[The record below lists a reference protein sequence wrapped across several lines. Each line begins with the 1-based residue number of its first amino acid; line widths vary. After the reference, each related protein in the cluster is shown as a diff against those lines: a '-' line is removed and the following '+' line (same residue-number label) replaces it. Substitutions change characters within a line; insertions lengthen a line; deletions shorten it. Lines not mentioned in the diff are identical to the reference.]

1 MQLQTDKIVYKDFPI
16 DILRLDLIGDK
27 LQGNKYFKLKYN
39 IAEAKNQ
46 KLDTLLTFGGAFS
59 NHIYATAAAGKEHD
73 IKTIGIIRG
82 EDNPNN
88 PTLQFAKSMGMQ
100 LEFINREAYQH
111 RATPAFETTLKN
123 KFGNFYLLPE
133 GGTNDLA
140 IQGCAEILSGIK
152 NKYDRI
158 FLPVGTGGT
167 IAGII
172 STQELKTHVT
182 GISVLRGDDTLTKA
196 IKGLAK
202 SPNADITWDV
212 NFNFHYG
219 GYAKFSSKLI
229 EFIRKFYKEYNI
241 MLDPIYTG
249 KMMGGIFFMIDHDK
263 IEPGKK
269 ILAIH
274 TGGLQG
280 IDGWEYR
287 FEKIIKA

>member
-46 KLDTLLTFGGAFS
+46 KLDKLLTFGGAFS

-133 GGTNDLA
+133 GGTNDFA
-140 IQGCAEILSGIK
+140 IQGCAEILSGLK

-172 STQELKTHVT
+172 STPKLKTHVT

-196 IKGLAK
+196 IKKLAQ
-202 SPNADITWDV
+202 SPNADISWDV
-212 NFNFHYG
+212 NFNFH
-219 GYAKFSSKLI
+219 
-229 EFIRKFYKEYNI
+229 
-241 MLDPIYTG
+241 
-249 KMMGGIFFMIDHDK
+249 
-263 IEPGKK
+263 
-269 ILAIH
+269 
-274 TGGLQG
+274 
-280 IDGWEYR
+280 
-287 FEKIIKA
+287 